1 MNSVDL
7 CFTVQE
13 IFNDFP
19 FSDIVSSLPR
29 TLLDFCR
36 LSGIA
41 ILSCSLFGVFSL
53 ALSLGIFLSLSLKP
67 FICHTVWFNWRD
79 PRAYL
84 SMDNVYNLF

>member
-13 IFNDFP
+13 ILNDFP

-53 ALSLGIFLSLSLKP
+53 ALSLGIFLSR
-67 FICHTVWFNWRD
+67 HTVWFNWRD